1 MDRQRRGM
9 IQELIKILWIIAGLV
24 FLTALV
30 LAQGF
35 GLSFSGPWSG
45 IVLFLMFLCAESALL
60 LQTILN
66 RNKKKNNIFFF
77 AKLAFIFGLFVYS
90 VADLV
95 IRFL

>member
-1 MDRQRRGM
+1 MKQERRAK
-9 IQELIKILWIIAGLV
+9 IQELIKIFWVIAGV
-24 FLTALV
+24 IFLTALV

-35 GLSFSGPWSG
+35 DISFSGPWSG
-45 IVLFLMFLCAESALL
+45 IVLFLMFLCAEAALL

-66 RNKKKNNIFFF
+66 RNKKKDRIFFF

-90 VADLV
+90 VADLI